1 MKEGSATNPEDYQQ
15 AGIRA
20 RTEEIG
26 EVDSIAILL
35 FHKSIDVGSYFP
47 KPGSV

>member
-26 EVDSIAILL
+26 EVDSMAMLLLSLL
-35 FHKSIDVGSYFP
+35 FPPPVL
-47 KPGSV
+47 

>member
-15 AGIRA
+15 AGIRV

-26 EVDSIAILL
+26 EVDSSAIVIIPPPRTVIL
-35 FHKSIDVGSYFP
+35 
-47 KPGSV
+47 